1 MMLIMIAL
9 MITMIIALM
18 RNLMPESFMAMLQDL
33 IILIIIIMMIIAT
46 IRNSTSVKFK
56 RDTARLD
63 ATDDEDYNLDDDC
76 NDE

>member
-1 MMLIMIAL
+1 
-9 MITMIIALM
+9 
-18 RNLMPESFMAMLQDL
+18 
-33 IILIIIIMMIIAT
+33 MMIIAT

-76 NDE
+76 NDESLVSLVKRFNGNIAGRDILF

>member
-1 MMLIMIAL
+1 MMLMMIAL

-33 IILIIIIMMIIAT
+33 IMLIIIIMMIIAT

>member
-33 IILIIIIMMIIAT
+33 IMLIIIIMMIIAT

>member
-18 RNLMPESFMAMLQDL
+18 RNLMPEGFMAMLQDL
-33 IILIIIIMMIIAT
+33 IMLIIIIMMIIAT

>member
-1 MMLIMIAL
+1 MIAL

-18 RNLMPESFMAMLQDL
+18 RNLMPEGFMAMLQDL
-33 IILIIIIMMIIAT
+33 IMLIIIIMMIIAT

>member
-1 MMLIMIAL
+1 MMLMMIAL
-9 MITMIIALM
+9 MITMIIALV

-33 IILIIIIMMIIAT
+33 IMLIIIIMMIIAT

>member
-1 MMLIMIAL
+1 
-9 MITMIIALM
+9 
-18 RNLMPESFMAMLQDL
+18 
-33 IILIIIIMMIIAT
+33 MMIIAT